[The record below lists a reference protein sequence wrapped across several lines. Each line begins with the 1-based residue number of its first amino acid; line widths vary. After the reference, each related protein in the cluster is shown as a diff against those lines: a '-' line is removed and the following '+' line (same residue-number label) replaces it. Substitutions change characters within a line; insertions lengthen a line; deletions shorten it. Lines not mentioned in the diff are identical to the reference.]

1 MLDLF
6 LGKCVW
12 RFYNVPA
19 KNTISTEWETY
30 ELVYWTIVADD
41 APLHTQQRER
51 FEYFG
56 LILVFR
62 FCLLLCVFYFVFQQM
77 LHQLLM
83 LIQKAMH
90 MRIMYKTR
98 AENWQ
103 NSHNHNHSL
112 GSLSH
117 TWLST
122 LLWMMAIVMCDVY
135 TFFSRSL
142 AHSLSHCLRTYIFSS
157 LCRTPRSIWDYSF
170 IRLIDVL
177 PIAEI
182 CHPEYSWNVNGLIAW
197 NH

>member
-1 MLDLF
+1 M
-6 LGKCVW
+6 C
-12 RFYNVPA
+12 
-19 KNTISTEWETY
+19 
-30 ELVYWTIVADD
+30 
-41 APLHTQQRER
+41 QQKIPSQPNEKRTNWCI
-51 FEYFG
+51 G
-56 LILVFR
+56 
-62 FCLLLCVFYFVFQQM
+62 LLLLTTHHYTPNNANDSNISDWFWFFAFAFCCVFFYFVFQQM